1 VADRYYDAP
10 PPPILL
16 RFLALLV
23 GLALVEALRYL
34 MHQETFR
41 GYAGSWPLLISSSAA
56 INVATHLYLGIPAH
70 LPRCIVS
77 AAFNQ
82 FGMPYTVYVLGSAI
96 LRAAEVLWQVLQQVA
111 RDLIPGLP
119 R

>member
-1 VADRYYDAP
+1 
-10 PPPILL
+10 
-16 RFLALLV
+16 
-23 GLALVEALRYL
+23 
-34 MHQETFR
+34 
-41 GYAGSWPLLISSSAA
+41 
-56 INVATHLYLGIPAH
+56 
-70 LPRCIVS
+70 VS